1 MASSGAALQVAWI
14 EGNGTGARDSTAWWI
29 AWRRNDAHGAPT
41 TWRPVRI
48 IASGQGGTDGV
59 SIAFVGSWTMITW
72 GAPDGLRFAETRDG
86 GGTWTTGPIGPGR
99 KPAVAVGRL
108 GAVVAYLGDGD
119 VPLVRV
125 RPGTAWQE
133 PTTLASLP
141 ANGIDAA
148 MSGDRAGVTW
158 ATSEGVYVRV
168 LRRAGWGSSVRI
180 ARPPAPPDPPLTQPP
195 PLAPVIALQGTSR
208 IGVGWTQAR
217 PYTDIDDEVYTIND
231 AWWRETAD
239 GAHWSAPQLAYQKAG
254 AEWVHGVV
262 VDARWAG
269 ASDRE
274 LLIWQSQYWEEPG
287 RPSSSGPAAGHP
299 DGGAARRVARPPV
312 GSAQD
317 DVVDQARRAE
327 PRGERQERRAR
338 SPARAR
344 RAWRRRPARHT
355 PGAPAAPS
363 RRPRGRQPG

>member
-1 MASSGAALQVAWI
+1 M
-14 EGNGTGARDSTAWWI
+14 
-29 AWRRNDAHGAPT
+29 
-41 TWRPVRI
+41 RI
-48 IASGQGGTDGV
+48 IASGQGGTDGI

-119 VPLVRV
+119 LPLVRV

-158 ATSEGVYVRV
+158 ATSAGVYVRV

-195 PLAPVIALQGTSR
+195 PWGPVIALQGTTR

-239 GAHWSAPQLAYQKAG
+239 GAHWSAPQVAYQKAG
-254 AEWVHGVV
+254 ARWVRGVV

-274 LLIWQSQYWEEPG
+274 LLIWQSQYWGVPG
-287 RPSSSGPAAGHP
+287 PSVVVRAG
-299 DGGAARRVARPPV
+299 R
-312 GSAQD
+312 GS
-317 DVVDQARRAE
+317 
-327 PRGERQERRAR
+327 P
-338 SPARAR
+338 
-344 RAWRRRPARHT
+344 
-355 PGAPAAPS
+355 
-363 RRPRGRQPG
+363 